1 MQAFVIN
8 QFGSTDVF
16 EQVEL
21 PTPKAGKGQLLVA
34 IAASGINP
42 LDYKIRRGDFPGFTH
57 DFPAILHG
65 DFAGTVSAVGEGVSG
80 FAIGDQVYGC
90 AGGVR
95 GRQGALAEFMQ
106 VDAALIAHKPKNL
119 SMAEAAVLPLVAITA
134 WEGLIDK
141 ANIQPGDRVL
151 VHAGTGGVGHIAA
164 QLAKWKGAQVF
175 TTVSSPEKAAL
186 SREYGADMTIDYRTV
201 EVAQYLEQYTAGQGF
216 DVVVDTVGGATFEQ
230 SLLAARVGGT
240 IISVLALGKL
250 DLTMAWARK
259 QSIHCVNMSWPM
271 ATGIGMQQHG
281 FILRQIALLAEN
293 GTLRPLIDPR
303 SFHFSQVAA
312 AHAYAESGQAVG
324 KVSLTQD

>member
-1 MQAFVIN
+1 MHAFVIN
-8 QFGSTDVF
+8 SFGPSDVF
-16 EQVEL
+16 EHVEL
-21 PTPKAGKGQLLVA
+21 ATPSAGKGQLVVA

-95 GRQGALAEFMQ
+95 GRQGALADFMQ
-106 VDAALIAHKPKNL
+106 VDAALVALKPKNL

-134 WEGLIDK
+134 WEGLIDQ
-141 ANIQPGDRVL
+141 ADIQAGDRVL

-186 SREYGADMTIDYRTV
+186 SRQLGADVTIDYRNMS
-201 EVAQYLEQYTAGQGF
+201 VAQYVEQYTGGQGF
-216 DVVVDTVGGATFEQ
+216 DVVVDTVGGETFEQ
-230 SLLAARVGGT
+230 SQQAARVGGT

-250 DLTMAWARK
+250 DLTTAWARK

-271 ATGIGMQQHG
+271 ATGVGMQQHG
-281 FILRQIALLAEN
+281 FILQQIAQLAEN
-293 GTLRPLIDPR
+293 GSLRPLLDPHAF
-303 SFHFSQVAA
+303 SFSQIAA
-312 AHAYAESGQAVG
+312 AHAFAESGQAVG
-324 KVSLTQD
+324 KISLIQG

>member
-8 QFGSTDVF
+8 QFGPTDIF

-34 IAASGINP
+34 IAASSINP

-65 DFAGTVSAVGEGVSG
+65 DFAGTVSAVGEDVTG

-95 GRQGALAEFMQ
+95 GRQGALADFMQ
-106 VDAALIAHKPKNL
+106 VDAALVAHKPANL

-134 WEGLIDK
+134 WEGLIDQ
-141 ANIQPGDRVL
+141 ADIQPGDRVL
-151 VHAGTGGVGHIAA
+151 VHAGTGGVGHIAT

-186 SREYGADMTIDYRTV
+186 SREYGADITIDYRSITV
-201 EVAQYLEQYTAGQGF
+201 EQYVEQYTGGRGF

-250 DLTMAWARK
+250 DLTLAWARK

-281 FILRQIALLAEN
+281 FILGQIAQLAES
-293 GTLRPLIDPR
+293 GRLRPLLDPQ
-303 SFHFSQVAA
+303 SFDFSRIAA

-324 KVSLTQD
+324 KISLTRG